1 VDARRQQLLE
11 IGKEVFASRA
21 YEEVQIDEV
30 AERAGASTG
39 LLYHYFP
46 SKRDFYVAAQAAMAE
61 ELRDA
66 TAPDPNLPPAER
78 LRASIDAYLDFV
90 EDRSAGY
97 ISLHRRGVGDERVRA
112 VVEESQARQADR
124 IMGTIVGPGEPAAEI
139 LRVAVRGWLNFMV
152 TGILDWLE
160 NRSVER
166 DRLRDLFIYVLI
178 DAASAAGRVDPS
190 IQFAMPPPT
199 SPSPDPAAPE
209 AGQQSLRAQEVGAK
223 SSARDVSITKR
234 TSGPAGART

>member
-1 VDARRQQLLE
+1 LSSVQQTTKPPRRRTRLDVDARRQQLLE

-21 YEEVQIDEV
+21 YEEVQIDDV
-30 AERAGASTG
+30 AARAGASSG

-66 TAPDPNLPPAER
+66 TTPDSSLPPAER

-97 ISLHRRGVGDERVRA
+97 ISLHRRGVGDDRVRA
-112 VVEESQARQADR
+112 VVEESQAQQADR
-124 IMGTIVGPGEPAAEI
+124 ILAAIVEPGEPPAEI

-178 DAASAAGRVDPS
+178 DATTAAGRVDPA
-190 IQFAMPPPT
+190 IKFAIPPPDV
-199 SPSPDPAAPE
+199 PDP
-209 AGQQSLRAQEVGAK
+209 
-223 SSARDVSITKR
+223 
-234 TSGPAGART
+234 